1 MINSLFI
8 SLQVFKFLH
17 NTEHR
22 DSVIALWTCY
32 FLFPLHPNWIL
43 LFFYRKVDN
52 LTTWGL
58 IFQQKYGGNLN
69 LLFHAFS
76 SQRNTEIRAMTWVIC
91 QHSSFRS
98 HNVSGQ
104 SNNVEYKNYEINY
117 SLFLLIPINKLNY
130 FLFLVLRRAVIKKKQ
145 LTFLQREKGK

>member
-8 SLQVFKFLH
+8 SLQVLKFLH
-17 NTEHR
+17 NSEHR
-22 DSVIALWTCY
+22 DSVIALWTWY

-52 LTTWGL
+52 LTTWG
-58 IFQQKYGGNLN
+58 FNKNMV
-69 LLFHAFS
+69 ATSTFS
-76 SQRNTEIRAMTWVIC
+76 SMPFPLREIRAMTWIIC

-117 SLFLLIPINKLNY
+117 SLFFLIPINKLNY
-130 FLFLVLRRAVIKKKQ
+130 FLFLVLRREVIKKKQ